1 MRPSPTGRRRR
12 APTEGFT
19 ACLTD
24 LSGIPVSLNT
34 KTGTQPKLLKYNLL
48 SRKTMDYFPIF
59 IDLKNRLCLLVG
71 GGEIATRKG
80 RLLSKAGAR
89 LRIVAPEI
97 STELRELAAQ
107 NHGEIC
113 EREYLSSDLTNC
125 VLAIAATDIE
135 PLNEQISRDAQT
147 QKILVNVVDSPAL
160 CTYITPAII
169 DRSPL
174 VIAIS
179 SGGEAPVLARLIRA
193 KLETLI
199 PVGYGK
205 LAQLASAWRER
216 VKARFN
222 EGDSRRRFWEKILQG
237 PAAELMLNGKDAEAE
252 AVIATEITQD
262 DASLTQ
268 GEVYLVGGGPGDPE
282 LLTLRALRLMQQA
295 DVVLYDRLVSDGVM
309 ELVRRDAE
317 RIYVGKRRSE
327 HAMQQ
332 ENINQL
338 LVDLA
343 KQGKRVLR
351 LKGGDPFIFGRG
363 GEEIELL
370 AQNHIPFQVVPGI
383 TAASGCA
390 AYAGIPLTHRD
401 HAQSVRF
408 VTGHLK
414 SDDINVQWPELANP
428 TQTLVFYMGLIGLKD
443 ICDSL
448 MANGR
453 AATTPVA
460 LVEKGTTREQRVL
473 IADLQSMAAVVES
486 SQVRGPTLLIVGDVV
501 KLHQS
506 LKWFAPEGV

>member
-1 MRPSPTGRRRR
+1 
-12 APTEGFT
+12 
-19 ACLTD
+19 
-24 LSGIPVSLNT
+24 
-34 KTGTQPKLLKYNLL
+34 
-48 SRKTMDYFPIF
+48 MDYFPVF
-59 IDLKNRLCLLVG
+59 LDLKNRLCLLVG
-71 GGEIATRKG
+71 GGDIATRKG

-89 LRIVAPEI
+89 LRVVAPEI
-97 STELRELAAQ
+97 SSELRELVAQ
-107 NHGEIC
+107 NNGELH
-113 EREYLSSDLTNC
+113 EREYHASDLNDC
-125 VLAIAATDIE
+125 VIAIAATDIE
-135 PLNEQISRDAQT
+135 SLNEQISNHAKARN
-147 QKILVNVVDSPAL
+147 LPVNVVDSPAL

-179 SGGEAPVLARLIRA
+179 SGGESPVLARLIRA

-199 PVGYGK
+199 PTSYGR
-205 LAQLASAWRER
+205 LAQIASSWRDR
-216 VKARFN
+216 VKARFDD
-222 EGDSRRRFWEKILQG
+222 GDSRRRFWEKILQG
-237 PAAELMLNGKDAEAE
+237 PAAELALNGQEEAAEN
-252 AVIATEITQD
+252 VIANEIAKD
-262 DASLTQ
+262 DETITQ

-343 KQGKRVLR
+343 KEGKRVLR

-370 AQNHIPFQVVPGI
+370 AQNNIPFQVVPGI
-383 TAASGCA
+383 TAASGCS

-401 HAQSVRF
+401 YAQSVRF

-414 SDDINVQWPELANP
+414 TDNTNLQWPELANP
-428 TQTLVFYMGLIGLKD
+428 TQTLVFYMGLVGLRE
-443 ICDSL
+443 ICASL
-448 MANGR
+448 IEHGR
-453 AATTPVA
+453 APNTPVA
-460 LVEKGTTREQRVL
+460 LIEKGTTQQQRVL
-473 IADLQSMAAVVES
+473 IADLTTIADVVAANDVHA
-486 SQVRGPTLLIVGDVV
+486 PTLFIVGEVV
-501 KLHQS
+501 KLHDS
-506 LKWFAPEGV
+506 LQWFNPQ